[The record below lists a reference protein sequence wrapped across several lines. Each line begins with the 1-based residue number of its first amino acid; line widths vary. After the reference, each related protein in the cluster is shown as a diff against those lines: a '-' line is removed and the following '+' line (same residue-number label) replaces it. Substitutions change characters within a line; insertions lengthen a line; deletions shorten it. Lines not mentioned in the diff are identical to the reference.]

1 MIGFEPIQSET
12 PDLQSGPALPLRRI
26 PMIAIWS
33 FDNLKNS
40 GLLTLKNYSSPD
52 FSEEPSYKLFTMK

>member
-1 MIGFEPIQSET
+1 
-12 PDLQSGPALPLRRI
+12 
-26 PMIAIWS
+26 MIAIWS